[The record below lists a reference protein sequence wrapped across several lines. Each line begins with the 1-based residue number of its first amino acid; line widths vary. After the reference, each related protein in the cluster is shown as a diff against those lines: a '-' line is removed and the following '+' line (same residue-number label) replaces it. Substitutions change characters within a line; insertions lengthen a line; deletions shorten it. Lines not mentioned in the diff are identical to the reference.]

1 MINFSIII
9 PHKNIPSLLER
20 CILSIPQREDVQI
33 IVVDD
38 NSNEEN
44 IVKIRSFE
52 CSCKQANLSVA
63 YLNGNQ
69 AKGAGRARNVGL
81 EYAKGKWLIFA
92 DSDDTFET
100 EALNSAF
107 DLYANC
113 EADIVFFGVNCFDS
127 VTRKS
132 MKNADECY
140 LEHLHSKIDAE
151 NKCRYK
157 IQAPWGK
164 FVKRDLIIKNDIKFD
179 ETKVGNDAWFS
190 LQVGYRAEKV
200 VLDYT
205 PIYNWIIRSNSI
217 TSIRSEEA
225 VMTHFMLLN
234 RLNKFKEAHNL
245 SKYRLTI
252 FAFMPML
259 VRAKMPVYKAFVLCV
274 KYTSYKYILKD
285 IASAVEMALVRKIC
299 SRDVR

>member
-1 MINFSIII
+1 MINYSIII
-9 PHKNIPSLLER
+9 PHKNIPSMLER
-20 CILSIPQREDVQI
+20 CILSIPQRKDVQI

-44 IVKIRSFE
+44 LLKLHSFE
-52 CSCKQANLSVA
+52 CSCKQVNLSIV
-63 YLNGNQ
+63 YLNGDQ

-81 EYAKGKWLIFA
+81 EYAKGRWCVFA

-100 EALNSAF
+100 DALNSAF
-107 DLYANC
+107 DSYANC

-127 VTRKS
+127 VTCNS
-132 MKNADECY
+132 MNNADECY

-164 FVKRDLIIKNDIKFD
+164 FVKRDLILKKDIKFD

-190 LQVGYRAEKV
+190 LQVGYWADKV
-200 VLDYT
+200 ILDYT

-217 TSIRSEEA
+217 TSIRSKEA
-225 VMTHFMLLN
+225 VMTHFMLLY
-234 RLNKFKEAHNL
+234 RLNIFKETHNL

-259 VRAKMPVYKAFVLCV
+259 VRTKIPVYKAFVLCINH
-274 KYTSYKYILKD
+274 TSFKYILKD
-285 IASAVEMALVRKIC
+285 IVSVVRMGWVRKFC
-299 SRDVR
+299 SRNVR